1 MGQKWSIVDGIVRLS
16 SIKCSRGEKVF
27 VAKNKHVTRESEA
40 YHELQSYEESKNI
53 SNAFS
58 SNFYVRFY
66 ASSLC
71 GRWILQRNQA
81 VWQG

>member
-16 SIKCSRGEKVF
+16 SMKCSRGEKVF

-53 SNAFS
+53 SDAS
-58 SNFYVRFY
+58 SNNFYVCAY
-66 ASSLC
+66 TSNLC
-71 GRWILQRNQA
+71 GRWVL
-81 VWQG
+81 